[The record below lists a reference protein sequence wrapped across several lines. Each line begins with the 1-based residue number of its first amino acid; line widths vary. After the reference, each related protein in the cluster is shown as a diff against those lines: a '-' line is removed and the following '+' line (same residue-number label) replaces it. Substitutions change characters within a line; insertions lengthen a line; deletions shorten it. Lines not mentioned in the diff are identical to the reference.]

1 MFPRF
6 FNNPFS
12 FYLRFISLQ
21 VHPDSGQLIGASIE
35 TMLLELSRLFSRP
48 VMERNFHV
56 FYYALAPYINDDV
69 QRELSCAHLSDL
81 SAGQMTLLGA
91 DLGQVEEASDSKN
104 MATLLSAFK
113 FLKFSNEEISFVFR
127 IVSSCL
133 HLREVKFYEVD
144 QTVKIRSGLESLE
157 TACELLGV
165 SLDKMKASIMNK
177 SLRVSAASTV
187 PYSSDLLF
195 CQASLTSLIA
205 ALYSSLFDLLLRII
219 NSELAA
225 APSQPSLSLGILDMA
240 GFEFDKNNG
249 FSQLCINYGSE
260 KIQQLFLRKAIL
272 EELELYQSEGLPE
285 FKVDLVH
292 NDPVVQFY
300 EDKSFGFFSILDAQS
315 HLASGTDD
323 AVLQILFQN
332 LSNASAPSHISHR
345 VYDRSSK
352 SDSAFIIKHHAATVS
367 YNIKGLLA
375 ANKEAHLRDDLM
387 DTLRTSS
394 LSILLK
400 MLPTSTSTASAG
412 GPVKVTAKK
421 VGSSVQFRDQLLHLL
436 QRLSSSPCHFIRCF
450 SPNIDGDPESF
461 NGAHVL
467 SQLRS
472 SGIFEA
478 ISVRMRGFPFRKS
491 HEQFVSMYQSLAISV
506 SSITPKLMSRKIISN
521 VFGKA
526 DGIHVGERTVS
537 AQLIAVTVKLVQ
549 LLILAQVFY
558 KHSHHKAL
566 EAALKA
572 AVYSQARTIQRHYRS
587 HIARRAVR
595 RLLQVHVACSSI
607 LQRLRGLK
615 LDELLRSELKATLQE
630 FGNARVPVLL
640 ELEKLILRSE
650 ETDPLEKQM
659 LELLQ
664 QARLYVSSLLL
675 FNHSNQNLPSIQ
687 SDAVAS
693 SDVLTARMHE
703 LLRRADVLG
712 IDSDVIDKGRRLNAQ
727 TVVKMQRRRELAQ
740 FAASTDLDELETQ
753 VGGDCFCVAFAGT

>member
-1 MFPRF
+1 
-6 FNNPFS
+6 
-12 FYLRFISLQ
+12 
-21 VHPDSGQLIGASIE
+21 
-35 TMLLELSRLFSRP
+35 
-48 VMERNFHV
+48 
-56 FYYALAPYINDDV
+56 
-69 QRELSCAHLSDL
+69 
-81 SAGQMTLLGA
+81 
-91 DLGQVEEASDSKN
+91 
-104 MATLLSAFK
+104 
-113 FLKFSNEEISFVFR
+113 
-127 IVSSCL
+127 
-133 HLREVKFYEVD
+133 
-144 QTVKIRSGLESLE
+144 
-157 TACELLGV
+157 
-165 SLDKMKASIMNK
+165 
-177 SLRVSAASTV
+177 
-187 PYSSDLLF
+187 
-195 CQASLTSLIA
+195 
-205 ALYSSLFDLLLRII
+205 
-219 NSELAA
+219 
-225 APSQPSLSLGILDMA
+225 MA

-421 VGSSVQFRDQLLHLL
+421 V
-436 QRLSSSPCHFIRCF
+436 